1 MAEAKTGA
9 YDLAES
15 VFNWTTDKMIW
26 VARKFKGGV
35 QWLVKQ

>member
-15 VFNWTTDKMIW
+15 VLTWIW
-26 VARKFKGGV
+26 NRLAWVFGQFKGGV